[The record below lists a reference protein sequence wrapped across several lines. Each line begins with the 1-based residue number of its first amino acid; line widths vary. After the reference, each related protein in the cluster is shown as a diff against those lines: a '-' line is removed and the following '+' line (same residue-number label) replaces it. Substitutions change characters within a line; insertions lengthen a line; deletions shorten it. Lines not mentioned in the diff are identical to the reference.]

1 MIMQRILKRGCRGV
15 DVVNAQI
22 LLIKWGHYVGRG
34 GADGIFGA
42 LTYNAVVSFQKAMGL
57 SVDGMIGSRTLAK
70 LESDP
75 IPILHFSENE
85 FRCHHCGKLPKSGI
99 DPALFILLERIRSA
113 AGDNPITVVS
123 GYRCLLHNIAVGG
136 AQESQHLYGRA
147 ADIRIKGM
155 TSGMEY
161 EKLYSI
167 CDIAN
172 PYGGV
177 GKYARQGFAHIDV
190 RGHRSRW

>member
-1 MIMQRILKRGCRGV
+1 M
-15 DVVNAQI
+15 
-22 LLIKWGHYVGRG
+22 KWGYYVGKG

-113 AGDNPITVVS
+113 AGDKLITITS
-123 GYRCLLHNIAVGG
+123 GYRCPTWNRKNGG
-136 AQESQHLYGRA
+136 ALLSQHLYGRA
-147 ADIRIKGM
+147 ADIIIEGM
-155 TSGMEY
+155 GRADTDA
-161 EKLYSI
+161 L
-167 CDIAN
+167 CDRMN

-177 GKYARQGFAHIDV
+177 GMGGEHITHVDV
-190 RGHRSRW
+190 RGKRARWRYGKGDA